1 MFKYKTTLFV
11 VSFLYDIFGDDMKVY
26 YDLVLILNIV
36 FDFLLLLTTSVV
48 LKRNTKWYRLLCG
61 GIFGGLSILFL
72 FINMSNF
79 LLFIFKFIISVFM
92 VIIAFSF
99 KDIKYFFTNLFYLY
113 ICSIVLG
120 GFLYLLNIEFSYKNS
135 GILFINNGFSINMVV
150 LVLFA
155 PFILF
160 VYIKQSKMLKINY
173 NNYYK
178 VSLWYHDKEYKFCA
192 FLDTG
197 NKLYDPYHHRPIIL
211 INSNDIDF
219 SYEKSILVPY
229 KTVSGSSVLK
239 CLKADKLIID
249 NNYLVNGV
257 LFGKSSDNFHI
268 DGVNM
273 ILHSE
278 IIGGMK

>member
-1 MFKYKTTLFV
+1 
-11 VSFLYDIFGDDMKVY
+11 
-26 YDLVLILNIV
+26 
-36 FDFLLLLTTSVV
+36 
-48 LKRNTKWYRLLCG
+48 
-61 GIFGGLSILFL
+61 
-72 FINMSNF
+72 MSNF

-150 LVLFA
+150 LILFA

-160 VYIKQSKMLKINY
+160 IYIKQSKMLKLNY
-173 NNYYK
+173 NNYYNA
-178 VSLWYHDKEYKFCA
+178 SLWYHDKEYKFCA

-211 INSNDIDF
+211 IDSNDIDF
-219 SYEKSILVPY
+219 SYGESILVPY
-229 KTVSGSSVLK
+229 RTASGNSILK
-239 CLKADKLIID
+239 CLKADKLVID